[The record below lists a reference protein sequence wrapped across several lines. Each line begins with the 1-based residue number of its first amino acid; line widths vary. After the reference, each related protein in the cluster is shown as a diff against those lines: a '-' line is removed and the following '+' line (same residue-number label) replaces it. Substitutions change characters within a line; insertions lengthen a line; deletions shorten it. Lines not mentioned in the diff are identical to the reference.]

1 MSQTFIIENDILC
14 QVEGRFKHRIYHLS
28 NLIQISF
35 NVPCEQSQFSSPTR
49 GRGQFLRGRGNF
61 LRGRGKLALLAG

>member
-28 NLIQISF
+28 NLIQIIF

-49 GRGQFLRGRGNF
+49 GRGRGKF